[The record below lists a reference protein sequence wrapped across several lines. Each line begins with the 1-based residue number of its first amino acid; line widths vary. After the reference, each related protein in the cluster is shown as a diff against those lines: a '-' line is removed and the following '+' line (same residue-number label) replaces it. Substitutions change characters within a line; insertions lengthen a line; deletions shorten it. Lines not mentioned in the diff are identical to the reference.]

1 MPITAHGACRISIML
16 VTYNHASYIRQALD
30 ALFGQVFEGVVEL
43 IVADDA
49 SSDNTVAIIRE
60 YEAKQARYS
69 FKYLDNTK
77 NLGITKNYQ
86 RGFAACSGEYV
97 AVLEGDD
104 YWVSPFKLQRQM
116 DFLDTHWESDLCS
129 VNYFVY
135 EEDRSH
141 FYTRTAVGNG
151 HRLIGARDLIADN
164 LVGNFSTCMYRN
176 SALAFLPTEL
186 FDICSYDW
194 IVNICVARSS
204 MIGFLE
210 EPMSVYRLHSKGVWT
225 QTPPVEKFRAQ
236 LELIPAYDTL
246 TGRVYHAEFKLLS
259 DRLQHMISEASLRH
273 IVAPLISLRTSLFFR
288 FVDYL
293 PPVLLVVARALIP
306 PKFKRLMV
314 RIFRQGAA

>member
-1 MPITAHGACRISIML
+1 MQLTTQVTCRISILL
-16 VTYNHASYIRQALD
+16 VTYNHESHIRQALD
-30 ALFGQVFEGVVEL
+30 ALFGQVFEGVAEL

-49 SSDNTVAIIRE
+49 SSDSTVDIIKE
-60 YEAKQARYS
+60 YEKKEDRYS
-69 FKYLDNTK
+69 FTYLDSTK

-104 YWVSPFKLQRQM
+104 YWISPFKLQRQM
-116 DFLDTHWESDLCS
+116 DFLDTHWEADLCS

-135 EEDRSH
+135 EENRSH
-141 FYTRTAVGNG
+141 FYPRTSIGKG

-176 SALAFLPTEL
+176 CALSSLPKEL

-204 MIGFLE
+204 LIGFLE
-210 EPMSVYRLHSKGVWT
+210 EPMSVYRLHSNGVWS
-225 QTPPVEKFRAQ
+225 QTPHVHKLKAQ

-246 TGRVYHAEFKLLS
+246 TKGVYRPEFELLS
-259 DRLQHMISEASLRH
+259 NRLQRMISMAHLSTIAS
-273 IVAPLISLRTSLFFR
+273 PLTQPASGLLFCL
-288 FVDYL
+288 VDYL
-293 PPVLLVVARALIP
+293 PPVLLQVARALTP
-306 PKFKRLMV
+306 PKLKRFIV
-314 RIFRQGAA
+314 KIFCRGAV